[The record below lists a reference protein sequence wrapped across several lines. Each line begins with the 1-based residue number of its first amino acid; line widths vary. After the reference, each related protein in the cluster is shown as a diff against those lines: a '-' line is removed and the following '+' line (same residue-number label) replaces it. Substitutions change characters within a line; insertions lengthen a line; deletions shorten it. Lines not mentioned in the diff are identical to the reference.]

1 MPDSEH
7 MALIFHDV
15 SSDWNGQVGEI
26 AIAAGK
32 LHRITNDL
40 NSYSNL
46 TLSITKDGK
55 QLVAIQITPES
66 GLYTMSSD
74 PNGSANA
81 KQIDNHGDRGV
92 GWLPDGRLVAM
103 DYDSHISVMNADGSN
118 RTIVYQEHLPMSGM
132 SVCHDGNS
140 VLFSMPNKQSKAIN
154 VWRLD
159 MQSNTASVLTNGT
172 VDQNVACAPDSKSF
186 LYTTLVKG
194 KSLLMTMPISGGQ
207 PKQIGDKVIEFG
219 TYSPDAQQIAAFA
232 VAGSGVNFRTMIE
245 ILPAQGGL
253 PVKTFAPIRSIS
265 SPFQYAEDGHSLYYP
280 VTAKGVSN
288 MVSQPIGVE
297 TVMPMTAF
305 TDLLIYGYDYDW
317 KNKRV
322 AITRGRANTDVV
334 LLTQQQGQ

>member
-1 MPDSEH
+1 
-7 MALIFHDV
+7 
-15 SSDWNGQVGEI
+15 
-26 AIAAGK
+26 
-32 LHRITNDL
+32 
-40 NSYSNL
+40 
-46 TLSITKDGK
+46 
-55 QLVAIQITPES
+55 
-66 GLYTMSSD
+66 MSSD

-92 GWLPDGRLVAM
+92 GWLPDGRLVTM

-140 VLFSMPNKQSKAIN
+140 VLFSMPNKQNKAIN

-159 MQSNTASVLTNGT
+159 MQSDTASVLTNGT
-172 VDQNVACAPDSKSF
+172 VDQNVVCAPDSKSF

-194 KSLLMTMPISGGQ
+194 KSLLMTMPMSGGQ
-207 PKQIGDKVIEFG
+207 PKQIGDKVVEFA

-245 ILPAQGGL
+245 ILPVQGGL
-253 PVKTFAPIRSIS
+253 PVKTFSPIRSIS
-265 SPFQYAEDGHSLYYP
+265 SAYQYSADGHSLYYP

-322 AITRGRANTDVV
+322 AITRGRSNTDVV
-334 LLTQQQGQ
+334 LLTQQQQGQ